1 MCPLM
6 YPLHLLE
13 GINRASLMQA
23 GGRWAAFLLLTL
35 SGYGKLPSREL
46 LIYDVGET
54 VPDLLSD
61 L

>member
-1 MCPLM
+1 
-6 YPLHLLE
+6 
-13 GINRASLMQA
+13 MQA
-23 GGRWAAFLLLTL
+23 GGRWAAFLLLT
-35 SGYGKLPSREL
+35 SSVYCKLPSREL